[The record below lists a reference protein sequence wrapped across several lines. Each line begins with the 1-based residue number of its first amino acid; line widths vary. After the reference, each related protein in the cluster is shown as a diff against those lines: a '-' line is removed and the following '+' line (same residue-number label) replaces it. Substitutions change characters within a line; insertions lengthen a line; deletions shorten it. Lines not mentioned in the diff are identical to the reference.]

1 MNKIKVKLMVTASAA
16 TQDCSPLGQDES
28 MQLRK
33 ISSSFTKQLEML
45 ADAAEQDSDT
55 TPGSFNSPQRQALV
69 ACDSPDEE
77 ESKSL
82 EMKPQK

>member
-1 MNKIKVKLMVTASAA
+1 
-16 TQDCSPLGQDES
+16 
-28 MQLRK
+28 
-33 ISSSFTKQLEML
+33 ML

-55 TPGSFNSPQRQALV
+55 TPGSFTSPQRQALV